1 MLALR
6 GFDVSIK
13 SLQVKCLWGVEN
25 SDLQLELNV
34 HVLGYLKI
42 ALKPAAAEDVN
53 GESDR
58 DQGGSQDGSP
68 RRKKRR
74 RLHIKSPKSKRRC
87 KRNLP
92 EHES

>member
-1 MLALR
+1 MLLALR

-53 GESDR
+53 GESDH
-58 DQGGSQDGSP
+58 DQGGSHLVVRMGH
-68 RRKKRR
+68 RVG
-74 RLHIKSPKSKRRC
+74 
-87 KRNLP
+87 RN
-92 EHES
+92 EEDFI